1 MEIRE
6 LRQEM
11 SPDSRRVIL
20 IGHQSNKYRRVLSH
34 HLRVHLHV
42 RTIVSTMVRI
52 PDLNLHIH
60 RVVWHN
66 GVVSFLPTPSV
77 VVTTPVFFVRATLV
91 VLCAVRSCISWGS
104 AQRTSKE
111 VLMGAIEKILH
122 KLLHQT
128 RLDLGELL
136 QL

>member
-52 PDLNLHIH
+52 PDLNLHIQT
-60 RVVWHN
+60 VVWHN
-66 GVVSFLPTPSV
+66 GVVRFLPTLSV

-91 VLCAVRSCISWGS
+91 VLCAVGLGIS
-104 AQRTSKE
+104 
-111 VLMGAIEKILH
+111 
-122 KLLHQT
+122 
-128 RLDLGELL
+128 
-136 QL
+136 